1 MNSTKVQNPRRY
13 YAGLTFNSTYAHTY
27 TQRCVY
33 TAHAPTSASL
43 PRVGPRLYLAFF
55 TPFAPVA
62 EATFDPPVALHVAA
76 VFCWSRNCAKAADDE
91 L

>member
-1 MNSTKVQNPRRY
+1 MQVSHST
-13 YAGLTFNSTYAHTY
+13 AATHIHI
-27 TQRCVY
+27 QRCVY

-43 PRVGPRLYLAFF
+43 PRVGLRLYLAFF